1 MAQEVDQ
8 SSMPS
13 TGGLS
18 QTSFELQASNLKSL
32 NLAFCSMLLD
42 AGVQAL
48 AKFNSLSDLNLA
60 YCKWITDDGIGALS
74 SLTALTCLNLQG
86 CSQTAPHL
94 DKGLTA
100 LHAMSGLVSLN
111 MGSCKL
117 KAGALLHL
125 SQATQLTELSLRFCK
140 GVRPQDLPAINTLHR
155 LKQLDMT
162 GCAACNDVS
171 VSSVADLRY
180 LQKLNLS
187 FNRHLTDEALVK
199 LTVLSNLQ
207 HLSVN
212 SCPCMTEAGLDCVLA
227 LMPSVTKVSTTESC
241 EAEQFLLLQN
251 KRVASC
257 AASLQT
263 PDGEQEAV
271 VEE

>member
-1 MAQEVDQ
+1 MILHKCCCQ
-8 SSMPS
+8 
-13 TGGLS
+13 
-18 QTSFELQASNLKSL
+18 LQASGLKSL
-32 NLAFCSMLLD
+32 NVAFCSLLLD

-48 AKFNSLSDLNLA
+48 AKLESLSDLNLA

-111 MGSCKL
+111 LGSCKL

-125 SQATQLTELSLRFCK
+125 SQATLLTELSLRFCK
-140 GVRPQDLPAINTLHR
+140 GVRPQDLSAINALHR
-155 LKQLDMT
+155 LRQLDMT

-171 VSSVADLRY
+171 VSNVADLRY

-199 LTVLSNLQ
+199 LAILSNLQ

-212 SCPCMTEAGLDCVLA
+212 NCPCMTEAGLDCVLA
-227 LMPSVTKVSTTESC
+227 LMPSVTKVTTTESC

-271 VEE
+271 MEE